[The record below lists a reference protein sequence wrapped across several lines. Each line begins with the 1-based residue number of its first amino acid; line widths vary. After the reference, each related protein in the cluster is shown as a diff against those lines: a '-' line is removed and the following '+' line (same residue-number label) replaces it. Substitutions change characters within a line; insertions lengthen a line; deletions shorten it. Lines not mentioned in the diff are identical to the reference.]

1 MDDNDDYLSNSS
13 INNPF
18 LDASVNGAE
27 WQIADS
33 TIVYDY
39 SGTPR
44 LVDVPVTAMTHLCMD
59 ILPEWDLDG
68 ISWVEE
74 CTNGIDS
81 HEDSKLHIFPNPA
94 SYILYLSSSKLIE
107 NIVVY
112 NILGEIIHF
121 DMLSTPQAIL
131 DVSTWQKGLYFIEST
146 TEDGVSSMSKVI
158 IK

>member
-1 MDDNDDYLSNSS
+1 
-13 INNPF
+13 
-18 LDASVNGAE
+18 
-27 WQIADS
+27 
-33 TIVYDY
+33 
-39 SGTPR
+39 
-44 LVDVPVTAMTHLCMD
+44 
-59 ILPEWDLDG
+59 
-68 ISWVEE
+68 
-74 CTNGIDS
+74 
-81 HEDSKLHIFPNPA
+81 
-94 SYILYLSSSKLIE
+94 LIE